1 MTDQA
6 EELRLLVRMR
16 ATAGAAGPLAPLLVV
31 AGGKGGVG
39 TTTVAANLAITLARQ
54 GRRTVFADADLDH
67 GGHALL
73 SGIQHRGSV
82 VDVLAGRQ
90 SVHEVLER
98 GPCGIQVLSGA
109 WAADEL
115 TSYSTTAQ
123 ERFIGELK
131 HLAPHADVVVVDVGS
146 GRNPFTQ
153 RLWRAAD
160 AVLVVTTTE
169 PAAVMN
175 AYAATKTLAGAFDA
189 SPATRDSDTAGRH
202 AETAP
207 VIYSLV
213 NRTIDAAAA
222 DDVQAR
228 IATACRRFLALEI
241 GAAGVVPECPGE
253 SDVAD
258 VMVFSDRT
266 EASRVLDRACEMLWA
281 RMSAAKVDGLRPAR
295 RA

>member
-115 TSYSTTAQ
+115 TSYSTSAQ

-175 AYAATKTLAGAFDA
+175 AYAATKTLAGTVDVAERDTDTL
-189 SPATRDSDTAGRH
+189 PA
-202 AETAP
+202 
-207 VIYSLV
+207 IYSLI
-213 NRTIDAAAA
+213 NRTSDAATA

-253 SDVAD
+253 PDVAG

-266 EASRVLDRACEMLWA
+266 EASRALDRACEMLWT
-281 RMSAAKVDGLRPAR
+281 RMSAAKVDGIRPAR

>member
-1 MTDQA
+1 
-6 EELRLLVRMR
+6 MR

-123 ERFIGELK
+123 ERLIGELK

-175 AYAATKTLAGAFDA
+175 AYAATKSLAGTGDVAERDTDTV
-189 SPATRDSDTAGRH
+189 PA
-202 AETAP
+202 
-207 VIYSLV
+207 IYSMI
-213 NRTIDAAAA
+213 NRTSDAATA

-253 SDVAD
+253 PDVAG
-258 VMVFSDRT
+258 VIIFSDRT
-266 EASRVLDRACEMLWA
+266 EASRVLDRACEMIWT

>member
-16 ATAGAAGPLAPLLVV
+16 AAAGAPAGPLAPLVVV

-73 SGIQHRGSV
+73 SGNQQRGSV

-90 SVHEVLER
+90 TVHEVLER

-115 TSYSTTAQ
+115 TSYSTSAQ
-123 ERFIGELK
+123 DRFVGELK
-131 HLAPHADVVVVDVGS
+131 HLAPHADTVVVDVGS

-175 AYAATKTLAGAFDA
+175 AYAATKTLAGAA
-189 SPATRDSDTAGRH
+189 DTASAQHDSESRP
-202 AETAP
+202 A
-207 VIYSLV
+207 IYALV
-213 NRTIDAAAA
+213 NRSSDAVTA
-222 DDVQAR
+222 DDVQVR

-241 GAAGVVPECPGE
+241 AAAGVVPECPGE
-253 SDVAD
+253 PDVAG
-258 VMVFSDRT
+258 VMIFSDRS
-266 EASRVLDRACEMLWA
+266 EASRTLDRAADMLWS
-281 RMSAAKVDGLRPAR
+281 RLSAARTSGFRPAR